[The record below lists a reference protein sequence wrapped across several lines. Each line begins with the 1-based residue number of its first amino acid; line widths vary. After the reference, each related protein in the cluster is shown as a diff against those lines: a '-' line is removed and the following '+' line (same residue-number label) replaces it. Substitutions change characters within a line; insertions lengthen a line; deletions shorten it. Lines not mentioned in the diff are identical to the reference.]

1 MRATQVISATDAR
14 NNFFDLLNTVY
25 YNKQTV
31 VVQKNKI
38 PWVMVFPFRR
48 FLEMFTP
55 SQFFTPEDSLF
66 NLIGL
71 NKSKSKK
78 GFSSDKYK
86 LFPKL

>member
-1 MRATQVISATDAR
+1 MRETQVISATDAR

-25 YNKQTV
+25 YGKQTV
-31 VVQKNKI
+31 VVQKNKV
-38 PWVMVFPFRR
+38 PWVTVFPFNR
-48 FLEMFTP
+48 FLKMFTP
-55 SQFFTPEDSLF
+55 RQVLTPEDSLF
-66 NLIGL
+66 SLISL